1 MSYNRR
7 NSLIFR
13 FGLAVF
19 ATVWPLRWLLLLSIP
34 YGLLLLWLFQPGTVT
49 DLSPSRLLEVTEDPV
64 WKAPDENH
72 WFGTTSHGSDLFE
85 LSRMAIGTSVA
96 WGITTASLGLAAA
109 LFFAVILAMLD
120 GGQKASWVAMVERGW
135 RGWRLIPA
143 MAVLIV
149 VGGSGGNL
157 GVTLLTVAALV
168 ALALT
173 PVLREWIHE
182 KATEEQFLMGLAVGL
197 TPFQFL
203 YNRVLPDLGAR
214 LLGVLA
220 GLIPALT
227 LAEMALAS
235 TGLSGDRPSA
245 GVLIAAGT
253 RFLSEAPWLAVGPGA
268 LATAV
273 VVVLSA
279 LGGVVQSRVAKDRL
293 GGAGLPRIL

>member
-1 MSYNRR
+1 
-7 NSLIFR
+7 
-13 FGLAVF
+13 
-19 ATVWPLRWLLLLSIP
+19 
-34 YGLLLLWLFQPGTVT
+34 
-49 DLSPSRLLEVTEDPV
+49 
-64 WKAPDENH
+64 
-72 WFGTTSHGSDLFE
+72 
-85 LSRMAIGTSVA
+85 
-96 WGITTASLGLAAA
+96 
-109 LFFAVILAMLD
+109 
-120 GGQKASWVAMVERGW
+120 
-135 RGWRLIPA
+135 
-143 MAVLIV
+143 
-149 VGGSGGNL
+149 
-157 GVTLLTVAALV
+157 
-168 ALALT
+168 
-173 PVLREWIHE
+173 
-182 KATEEQFLMGLAVGL
+182 MGLAVGL